1 MLSSAVRRSREMNTP
16 PVSKPPKPSSKLPK
30 PTPNSNAPAI
40 ESADTIDPSNPDLI
54 SISTDIAKEPT
65 VSVEKLIAIDLRE
78 DNAAIVND
86 KSNIADMMQVHIP
99 FEHGA
104 DEGTSE
110 PVILSS
116 TLDESGLPDNED
128 DEVYQSNGPPPYDP
142 SALHDEYPSNYDD
155 DDYDYETKSDDGGTK
170 VNTQDKKEHES
181 SFVVTNSVADEVGV
195 KQLDYNYGREEN
207 LVLLLLYC
215 VGMLVGALNGL
226 TLWLIEKVMLMQATI
241 VNLPNPA
248 APFFYIGTTAY
259 LVGLSAYICNASKC
273 PAAMGSGI
281 PEVKAMLATDFHPSE
296 YPSVVSLRI
305 HATRI
310 IALIFSVGSSL
321 SIGSAS
327 PMVHGAV
334 CTAYSLMKFIPNFSY
349 LKDNPSLSKQ
359 IFAAAAAAG
368 LVTVFNAPV
377 GGLLFCVEITTSYYF
392 LSNYWKAFL
401 AATAGGISYSL
412 VLHAREG
419 ADRQFDLSYLQSP
432 YDNWEL
438 FFYCFLGIISG
449 CIALVYLR
457 VQQRWFIFAKPYMVK
472 NPEACAAMAGMFSA
486 MLICAIGAY
495 GPESMG
501 TNFVVRDALGKGYY
515 AEMSRY
521 GANRIGGVFC
531 SLFIRFILVI
541 VGVSQRIPCGFY
553 GAMVAL
559 GSLIGRFY
567 GLIMQAMFGHS
578 IYVSGY
584 AMAGAVAFISGTSH
598 TISGAVIMIEQ
609 TGQLDML
616 LPCLIVA
623 VISSG
628 ICKSRSLSLYDQ
640 GMVNKALE
648 SFQLL
653 LTETGGYKYAHEIF
667 DPDMNYL
674 TSSCKILDL
683 INALSNHKQLIFPVV
698 NDEESKHLVGSISRL
713 DVFRYLK
720 KVFDEGGA
728 LNYVTHTLPVDNK
741 IDTDLIRRQQKNE
754 ELKHWANKGKSLV
767 NKGLELKE
775 MIVDTFDFKKPK
787 GEEHDSSQT
796 PWNMYNTLDAID
808 SSIPT
813 SSAGKKELSAE
824 DKALVR
830 TEMMK
835 LFSIASYNHDDH
847 KPDKGYNEEV
857 AADILQ
863 QRVDVLFERDLPIN
877 GFPFTA
883 QAHTSMD
890 QIYIL
895 FEMVSVNCVFIVG
908 DDKDLQGMISKDH
921 LLKELR
927 RKAKKHSM

>member
-1 MLSSAVRRSREMNTP
+1 MNTP
-16 PVSKPPKPSSKLPK
+16 PVSKPPKPSSKPPK
-30 PTPNSNAPAI
+30 PTPNINISII
-40 ESADTIDPSNPDLI
+40 ESTDAIVSSNKVDLI
-54 SISTDIAKEPT
+54 PIDEPLDINNTVPEPAA
-65 VSVEKLIAIDLRE
+65 SEEKLDAVDL
-78 DNAAIVND
+78 DNDIGEVNTE

-99 FEHGA
+99 FEHGVTVEA
-104 DEGTSE
+104 SE

-116 TLDESGLPDNED
+116 TLDDSALPDNEE
-128 DEVYQSNGPPPYDP
+128 DEIYQNNGPPPYDP
-142 SALHDEYPSNYDD
+142 SALHDDYRSNYDD
-155 DDYDYETKSDDGGTK
+155 DDYEFETKSEDGRT
-170 VNTQDKKEHES
+170 NFTTQDKREHET
-181 SFVVTNSVADEVGV
+181 SFMVTNSVADNVGV
-195 KQLDYNYGREEN
+195 EQSDYNYGREEN

-215 VGMLVGALNGL
+215 IGMLVGALNGL

-241 VNLPNPA
+241 VNLSNPA

-321 SIGSAS
+321 SIGSAA
-327 PMVHGAV
+327 PMIHGAV
-334 CTAYSLMKFIPNFSY
+334 CTAYSLMKFIPNFTY

-419 ADRQFDLSYLQSP
+419 ADREFDLSYLRTP
-432 YDNWEL
+432 YENWEFV
-438 FFYCFLGIISG
+438 FFCFLGIISG

-486 MLICAIGAY
+486 ALICAIGAY
-495 GPESMG
+495 GPEKMG
-501 TNFVVRDALGKGYY
+501 TNFVVHDALGSGYY
-515 AEMSRY
+515 AEMSKY
-521 GANRIGGVFC
+521 GANRFGGVFC

-541 VGVSQRIPCGFY
+541 IGVSQRIPCGFY
-553 GAMVAL
+553 GAMIAL

-567 GLIMQAMFGHS
+567 GLIMQAMFGHH

-667 DPDMNYL
+667 DPEISYL
-674 TSSCKILDL
+674 TSSCKIVDL
-683 INALSNHKQLIFPVV
+683 VNALNNPKQLIFPVV
-698 NDEESKHLVGSISRL
+698 SDDESKQLVGSISRL

-741 IDTDLIRRQQKNE
+741 IDADLIRRQQKNE
-754 ELKHWANKGKSLV
+754 ELKLWTNKGKSLV

-775 MIVDTFDFKKPK
+775 MIADTFDFKKPK
-787 GEEHDSSQT
+787 EEEPDSSQA

-847 KPDKGYNEEV
+847 KPDKGFNEEV

-908 DDKDLQGMISKDH
+908 DDKELQGMISKDH